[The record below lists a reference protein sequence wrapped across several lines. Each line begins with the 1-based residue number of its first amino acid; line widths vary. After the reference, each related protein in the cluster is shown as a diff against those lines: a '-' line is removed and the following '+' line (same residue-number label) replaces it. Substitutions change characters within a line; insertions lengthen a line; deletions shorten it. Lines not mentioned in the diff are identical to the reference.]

1 MGKIATKAF
10 CNSLQS
16 GSFSGDTTQ
25 CPTKS
30 EIEGAGFVV
39 KGSYAS
45 NQLVQEEDV
54 YYLFWE
60 YTFSVSPS
68 GNTTMD
74 EAGDTQVYSVT
85 SYKVQ
90 YQSSST
96 GIREE
101 VDRQDVGYSS
111 SHSGPG
117 SWNSGNDTLTISSN
131 DTPSSRS
138 GSITFT
144 QNESSKKQQV
154 TYSQAAGNIN
164 WGTITIT
171 SFTVND
177 IPASG
182 GSISSGN
189 VSYTQQYGYGSANTG
204 YTSTSGASVSYGTAV
219 SAGSR
224 GTTTGTRKSVGTLTV
239 TVSRGGHSDNDSAT
253 VYQEEN
259 TRWTTGTD
267 WNSWGPWSVY
277 VSCSPRNLGNTGGTV
292 TITRSASRTRS
303 GTINYAY
310 DSGATSTSSTSDSDS
325 ATPSLSY
332 SVTSG
337 SSSGVSLSGT
347 TLTVGSSTE
356 DRTIRVTGS
365 YGGASDYDTVN
376 QTGVTITYKYF
387 VSISGGDS
395 FSSSGG
401 SGKFSVNSYGEEYW
415 DGSRHDTFDCG
426 WRLSESGDT
435 GYLDLEK
442 TTGTGSDTV
451 DYTADPNSS
460 TSTSRSITV
469 TITNT
474 SSSSVT
480 DSDTVTIS
488 AARKTFSGYQY
499 EFKVSDSSLSF
510 SSDGETQ
517 SVTVT
522 SRKRLIQWY
531 DNDNGEIISEGSW
544 SNVSYSSSVSGTGFS
559 KGTGDSVTA
568 SKNTGTSGRSGT
580 WTFTQI
586 SRTNICT
593 HNSYSSDDDTEKVD
607 LQQNGAVVVNDGYQY
622 EFSVSPTS
630 LSFSSSGGTQ
640 SVTVTSRKRLIQW
653 YEGNSTPF
661 STGNWSNVTPTYS
674 ITSGNS
680 YFSNSGSSVTAS
692 SNSSTSTRSGNLKIS
707 QSQTDICTLSG
718 YGSDSTPI
726 NVPLSQSGRTIT
738 TMSITISVRNSSNS
752 TLYSVVVNASTANFT
767 GNGNIINGLTLTSGQ
782 TVSETISGLPIPS
795 KGQVITFSGSYG
807 YSSSGPGGSL
817 SISPSGYE
825 YFKNTTN
832 ISISIS
838 I

>member
-1 MGKIATKAF
+1 M
-10 CNSLQS
+10 
-16 GSFSGDTTQ
+16 
-25 CPTKS
+25 
-30 EIEGAGFVV
+30 
-39 KGSYAS
+39 
-45 NQLVQEEDV
+45 
-54 YYLFWE
+54 
-60 YTFSVSPS
+60 
-68 GNTTMD
+68 
-74 EAGDTQVYSVT
+74 
-85 SYKVQ
+85 
-90 YQSSST
+90 
-96 GIREE
+96 
-101 VDRQDVGYSS
+101 
-111 SHSGPG
+111 
-117 SWNSGNDTLTISSN
+117 
-131 DTPSSRS
+131 
-138 GSITFT
+138 
-144 QNESSKKQQV
+144 
-154 TYSQAAGNIN
+154 
-164 WGTITIT
+164 
-171 SFTVND
+171 
-177 IPASG
+177 
-182 GSISSGN
+182 
-189 VSYTQQYGYGSANTG
+189 
-204 YTSTSGASVSYGTAV
+204 

-310 DSGATSTSSTSDSDS
+310 DSGATSTSPTSDSDS

-376 QTGVTITYKYF
+376 QTGVEITYKYF

-401 SGKFSVNSYGEEYW
+401 SGSFSVNSYGQEYW
-415 DGSRHDTFDCG
+415 DGSLHDTFDCG
-426 WRLSESGDT
+426 WRLSKSGDT

-451 DYTADPNSS
+451 DYTADSNSS

-488 AARKTFSGYQY
+488 SARKTFSGYQY
-499 EFKVSDSSLSF
+499 EFKVSPTSLSF
-510 SSDGETQ
+510 SSSGETQ

-531 DNDNGEIISEGSW
+531 DGDNGEIISEGSW
-544 SNVSYSSSVSGTGFS
+544 SSVSYNSSVSGTGFS

-580 WTFTQI
+580 WNFTQI
-586 SRTNICT
+586 NRTNICT
-593 HNSYSSDDDTEKVD
+593 HNSYSSDDDKEKVD
-607 LQQNGAVVVNDGYQY
+607 LQQKGAVVVNDGYQY
-622 EFSVSPTS
+622 EFNVSPTS

-653 YEGNSTPF
+653 YEGSSTPF

-707 QSQTDICTLSG
+707 QSQTDKCTLSG

-726 NVPLSQSGRTIT
+726 NVPLSQEGKNLPKPTIT
-738 TMSITISVRNSSNS
+738 ITLSYASTGPNTFCKVTSDYAVRSTITIN
-752 TLYSVVVNASTANFT
+752 Y
-767 GNGNIINGLTLTSGQ
+767 
-782 TVSETISGLPIPS
+782 TISWSGKHGFNTYQGSTTIS
-795 KGQVITFSGSYG
+795 KGSTDGGEIGMTVAAP
-807 YSSSGPGGSL
+807 GPSWSTTDIR
-817 SISPSGYE
+817 SIFGFPSPSSDEWCNYVV
-825 YFKNTTN
+825 TSVD
-832 ISISIS
+832 IV
-838 I
+838 

>member
-101 VDRQDVGYSS
+101 VDRQNVGYSS

-325 ATPSLSY
+325 ATPLLSY

-376 QTGVTITYKYF
+376 QTGVEITYKYF

-401 SGKFSVNSYGEEYW
+401 SGSFSVNSYGQEYW
-415 DGSRHDTFDCG
+415 DGSLHDTFDCG
-426 WRLSESGDT
+426 WRLSKSGDT

-451 DYTADPNSS
+451 DYTADSNSS

-488 AARKTFSGYQY
+488 SARKTFSGYQY
-499 EFKVSDSSLSF
+499 EFSVSPTSLSF
-510 SSDGETQ
+510 SSDGGTQ

-531 DNDNGEIISEGSW
+531 DGDNGDIISEGSW
-544 SNVSYSSSVSGTGFS
+544 TNVSYNSSITSGTGFS

-580 WTFTQI
+580 WTFTQ
-586 SRTNICT
+586 SNRTNICT

-622 EFSVSPTS
+622 EFNVSPTS

-653 YEGNSTPF
+653 YEGSGTPF

-726 NVPLSQSGRTIT
+726 NVPLEQDGAVTTFEIRIQSSQRKSG
-738 TMSITISVRNSSNS
+738 SW
-752 TLYSVVVNASTANFT
+752 NFT
-767 GNGNIINGLTLTSGQ
+767 MTTGEHFQGSCGSGVNDWGYDIGGDVYYHIVGTSRSLAVSSGTCFGKDLSGLTLFGG
-782 TVSETISGLPIPS
+782 TIL
-795 KGQVITFSGSYG
+795 V
-807 YSSSGPGGSL
+807 
-817 SISPSGYE
+817 
-825 YFKNTTN
+825 
-832 ISISIS
+832 
-838 I
+838 

>member
-117 SWNSGNDTLTISSN
+117 SWNNGNDTLTISSN

-310 DSGATSTSSTSDSDS
+310 DSGATSTSPTSDSDS

-376 QTGVTITYKYF
+376 QTGVEITYKYF

-401 SGKFSVNSYGEEYW
+401 SGSFSVNSYGQEYW
-415 DGSRHDTFDCG
+415 DGSLHDTFDCG
-426 WRLSESGDT
+426 WRLSKSGDT

-451 DYTADPNSS
+451 DYTADSNSS

-488 AARKTFSGYQY
+488 SARKTFSGYQY
-499 EFKVSDSSLSF
+499 EFKVSPTSLSF
-510 SSDGETQ
+510 SSSGETQ

-531 DNDNGEIISEGSW
+531 DGDNGEIISEGSW
-544 SNVSYSSSVSGTGFS
+544 SSVSYNSSVSGTGFS

-580 WTFTQI
+580 WNFTQI
-586 SRTNICT
+586 NRTNICT
-593 HNSYSSDDDTEKVD
+593 HNSYSSDDDKEKVD
-607 LQQNGAVVVNDGYQY
+607 LQQKGAVVVNDGYQY
-622 EFSVSPTS
+622 EFNVSPTS

-653 YEGNSTPF
+653 YEGSSTPF

-707 QSQTDICTLSG
+707 QSQTDKCTLSG

-726 NVPLSQSGRTIT
+726 NVPLSQEGKSLATNRITATVMGLRCTIRAQYSVTSNVTVNVFINAHNPTTGWSASGDVTG
-738 TMSITISVRNSSNS
+738 TISSGS
-752 TLYSVVVNASTANFT
+752 TSTSVSTTPIFGSHSISVT
-767 GNGNIINGLTLTSGQ
+767 DKVTCTIN
-782 TVSETISGLPIPS
+782 TISPQS
-795 KGQVITFSGSYG
+795 DSTYD
-807 YSSSGPGGSL
+807 Y
-817 SISPSGYE
+817 
-825 YFKNTTN
+825 TT
-832 ISISIS
+832 
-838 I
+838 

>member
-101 VDRQDVGYSS
+101 VDRQNVGYSS

-131 DTPSSRS
+131 DTPSSRN

-144 QNESSKKQQV
+144 QNESSKRQQV

-182 GSISSGN
+182 GTISSGN
-189 VSYTQQYGYGSANTG
+189 VSYTQQYGYGSVNTG

-219 SAGSR
+219 SAGTR

-239 TVSRGGHSDNDSAT
+239 TVSRGGYSDDDSAT

-267 WNSWGPWSVY
+267 WDSWGPWSVY

-292 TITRSASRTRS
+292 TVTRSASRTRS

-310 DSGATSTSSTSDSDS
+310 DSGATSESPTSDSDS

-376 QTGVTITYKYF
+376 QTGVEITYKYY

-401 SGKFSVNSYGEEYW
+401 SGSFSVNSYGEEYW
-415 DGSRHDTFDCG
+415 DGSLHDTFDCG

-442 TTGTGSDTV
+442 TSGTGSDTV
-451 DYTADPNSS
+451 DYTASSNSS

-488 AARKTFSGYQY
+488 AARETFSGYQY
-499 EFKVSDSSLSF
+499 EFKVSESSLSF
-510 SSDGETQ
+510 SSDGGTQ

-522 SRKRLIQWY
+522 SRRRLIQWY

-544 SNVSYSSSVSGTGFS
+544 SNVSYNSSVSGTGFS
-559 KGTGDSVTA
+559 KGSGDSVKA
-568 SKNTGTSGRSGT
+568 SENTGTSGRSGT
-580 WTFTQI
+580 WTFTQS

-593 HNSYSSDDDTEKVD
+593 HNSYSSDDDTEEVD
-607 LQQNGAVVVNDGYQY
+607 LQQDGAVVVNDGYQY

-640 SVTVTSRKRLIQW
+640 SVSVISRKRLIQW
-653 YEGNSTPF
+653 YEGSSSPF
-661 STGNWSNVTPTYS
+661 STGSWSNVTPTYD
-674 ITSGNS
+674 ITSGSS

-692 SNSSTSTRSGNLKIS
+692 ENSSTSTRSGNLEIS

-718 YGSDSTPI
+718 YGSDSTPL
-726 NVPLSQSGRTIT
+726 NVRLNQSGREKSYTVSLTIRNNTGMILNGVNIFYYYSVPAGAQVGPTVWSSGTFSNNATSSASFT
-738 TMSITISVRNSSNS
+738 TNDNLIITNWGVNS
-752 TLYSVVVNASTANFT
+752 TPSCSI
-767 GNGNIINGLTLTSGQ
+767 NGNTGAITENVHWTLILT
-782 TVSETISGLPIPS
+782 
-795 KGQVITFSGSYG
+795 
-807 YSSSGPGGSL
+807 
-817 SISPSGYE
+817 
-825 YFKNTTN
+825 
-832 ISISIS
+832 
-838 I
+838 